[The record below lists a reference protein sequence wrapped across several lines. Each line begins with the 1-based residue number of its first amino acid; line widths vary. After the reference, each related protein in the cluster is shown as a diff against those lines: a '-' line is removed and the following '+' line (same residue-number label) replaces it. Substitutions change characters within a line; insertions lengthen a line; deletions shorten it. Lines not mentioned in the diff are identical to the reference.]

1 MPYGL
6 RWTQRRAWSAH
17 GNDSRSL
24 RRFEGR
30 FTKLFSEIRQKRDQT
45 RFRTMVTVA
54 SYHVPGFGRVD
65 VVEQND
71 GDDRF
76 WDLFAS
82 SGECLNEGDSFWRKP
97 TRREVEEF
105 LAPQL
110 KEVLG
115 RLEKECER
123 NQIAQEEL
131 DEAVHDAA
139 QTNNAGLNQMAEVRQ
154 QEQLISTAEQQAA
167 QINNGGR
174 ACQLAYLFEVYG
186 EATTVQMLL
195 KAKG

>member
-71 GDDRF
+71 GDGRF
-76 WDLFAS
+76 WELFGSA
-82 SGECLNEGDSFWRKP
+82 GECLNEGSPFQRKP
-97 TRREVEEF
+97 TRHALEKY
-105 LAPQL
+105 LALQL

-115 RLEKECER
+115 QLEKEHER
-123 NQIAQEEL
+123 NRIGQEAL
-131 DEAVHDAA
+131 
-139 QTNNAGLNQMAEVRQ
+139 
-154 QEQLISTAEQQAA
+154 
-167 QINNGGR
+167 
-174 ACQLAYLFEVYG
+174 
-186 EATTVQMLL
+186 
-195 KAKG
+195 